1 MCGIFGY
8 FGSRLAC
15 PLLLNGLR
23 RLEYRGYD
31 SAGLSVL
38 AGGVQRIDNPMQT
51 VKAVGK
57 VKNLEA
63 LLDARPL
70 AGSVGIA
77 HTRWATHGVP
87 SVRNAHPHQ
96 DCGGKIAVVHNG
108 IIDNFKALRTLLE
121 SEGHAF
127 ASETDTEVVAH
138 LIEEFYEGEL
148 EEAVRRALLEVEG
161 TYGLAVIHAGEDKV
175 VAARKGSPLVL
186 GIGEGEYFIASDP
199 TAIAEHTRN
208 VIYLDDFNVLTVGEG
223 GYRVTDLT
231 KARIDHKVEEIT
243 WEVEEI
249 ERGGFPHFMLKEI
262 YEQPSRILDTC
273 RGRVNPARGEVYL
286 GGLRD
291 AADRLLRVRRV
302 VISSCGTSWHAG
314 LVGEYLIESLAR
326 VPVEVEYS
334 TELVCKE
341 PMLGPE
347 DAFIAVSQSGE
358 TADTLA
364 ALRLAA
370 SRGALTL
377 GIVNV
382 VGSSI
387 ARETDA
393 GVYIHVGPEIG
404 VASTKAFTGH
414 LTAFVL
420 LAVYLGRL
428 RGALEAGRAGETLT
442 ELAGIPEK
450 IERILERN
458 EEIREIARVYAQSAN
473 FLYLGRGINFPIA
486 LEGAL
491 KLKEVSY
498 IHAEG
503 IPSAEMKH
511 GPISLVDETMPVL
524 FILSRGD
531 GSTRVLGNMEE
542 IRARK
547 GKIVAIVP
555 EGEERATAYA
565 DHLIRVPEA
574 HELLSPFLNVI
585 PLQLLAYH
593 AAEIRG
599 CDVDKPRNLA
609 KAVTVQ

>member
-121 SEGHAF
+121 SEGHVF

>member
-38 AGGVQRIDNPMQT
+38 SGGGVQTI
-51 VKAVGK
+51 KAVGK
-57 VKNLEA
+57 VAELEA
-63 LLDARPL
+63 RLEAGLP
-70 AGSVGIA
+70 AGSAGIA

-87 SVRNAHPHQ
+87 SLQNAHPHG
-96 DCGGKIAVVHNG
+96 DCSGAIAVVHNG
-108 IIDNFKALRTLLE
+108 IIDNFKALRQLLE
-121 SEGHAF
+121 SGGHAF
-127 ASETDTEVVAH
+127 ASDTDTEVIAH

-161 TYGLAVIHAGEDKV
+161 TYGLAVVCAGERKI

-186 GIGEGEYFIASDP
+186 GIGEGEYFVASDP
-199 TAIAEHTRN
+199 TAIAEHTRD
-208 VIYLDDFNVLTVGEG
+208 VIYLDDFNVLTVDAG

-231 KARIDHKVEEIT
+231 KVPVDHKVQQIT
-243 WEVEEI
+243 WEVAQI

-262 YEQPSRILDTC
+262 HEQPGRILDTC
-273 RGRVNPARGEVYL
+273 RGRMDPEAGEVHL
-286 GGLRD
+286 GGMREVSGRLRS
-291 AADRLLRVRRV
+291 ARRIV
-302 VISSCGTSWHAG
+302 VSSCGTSWHAG
-314 LVGEYLIESLAR
+314 LVGEYLLESLAKI
-326 VPVEVEYS
+326 PVEVEYS

-347 DAFIAVSQSGE
+347 DVFIAVSQSGE

-387 ARETDA
+387 ARQTEA
-393 GVYIHVGPEIG
+393 GIYIHVGPEIG

-428 RGALEAGRAGETLT
+428 RDSLEPERAQQA
-442 ELAGIPEK
+442 LAGLAAIPAHL
-450 IERILERN
+450 ERILERN
-458 EEIREIARVYAQSAN
+458 EEIRQIARAYAQSTN

-503 IPSAEMKH
+503 IPAAEMKH

-531 GSTRVLGNMEE
+531 GSARVLGNMEE

-547 GKIVAIVP
+547 GRIVAVVP

-565 DHLIRVPEA
+565 DHLIRVPQVS
-574 HELLSPFLNVI
+574 ELLSPFLNVV

>member
-8 FGSRLAC
+8 FGSRLAY

-31 SAGLSVL
+31 SAGMAVL
-38 AGGVQRIDNPMQT
+38 AEGVQII
-51 VKAVGK
+51 KAAGR

-63 LLDARPL
+63 LLEARPL
-70 AGSVGIA
+70 PGSAGIA

-87 SVRNAHPHQ
+87 SEHNAHPHR
-96 DCGGKIAVVHNG
+96 DCSGQIALVHNG
-108 IIDNFKALRTLLE
+108 IVDNFKALKQLLE
-121 SEGHAF
+121 SAGHTF
-127 ASETDTEVVAH
+127 ASETDTEVIAH
-138 LIEEFYEGEL
+138 LVEEFYEGDL
-148 EEAVRRALLEVEG
+148 EEAVRKALLEVEG
-161 TYGLAVIHAGEDKV
+161 TYGLAVLHAQERRI

-186 GIGEGEYFIASDP
+186 GIGQGEYFIASDP
-199 TAIAEHTRN
+199 TAIAEHTRD
-208 VIYLDDFNVLTVGEG
+208 VIYLDDFNVLAVDEE
-223 GYRVTDLT
+223 GYRAADLT
-231 KARIDHKVEEIT
+231 RVPITHQVQRIT

-249 ERGGFPHFMLKEI
+249 ERGGFAHFMLKEI
-262 YEQPSRILDTC
+262 CEQPSRILDTC
-273 RGRVNPARGEVYL
+273 RGRMDPSRGEVHL
-286 GGLRD
+286 GGLREV
-291 AADRLLRVRRV
+291 AGRLAQTRRL
-302 VISSCGTSWHAG
+302 VIASCGTSWHAG
-314 LVGEYLIESLAR
+314 LVGEYLIEGLAK

-334 TELVCKE
+334 TELICKE
-341 PMLGPE
+341 PMIGPE
-347 DAFIAVSQSGE
+347 DTFIAVSQSGE

-387 ARETDA
+387 ARETQA

-414 LTAFVL
+414 LTVL
-420 LAVYLGRL
+420 ALMAVYLGRL
-428 RGALEAGRAGETLT
+428 RGTLEPERARQV
-442 ELAGIPEK
+442 LAGLEQIPAQ
-450 IERILERN
+450 IERILERG
-458 EEIREIARVYAQSAN
+458 EEIRQVAGAYAQHAN

-503 IPSAEMKH
+503 IPAAEMKH

-524 FILSRGD
+524 FVLSRGD
-531 GSTRVLGNMEE
+531 ETGRVLGNMEE

-547 GKIVAIVP
+547 GRIVAIAP
-555 EGEERATAYA
+555 EGEERVASYA
-565 DHLIRVPEA
+565 DQLIRVPETC
-574 HELLSPFLNVI
+574 ELLSPFLNVV

>member
-8 FGSRLAC
+8 FGSRLAY

-31 SAGLSVL
+31 SAGISVL
-38 AGGVQRIDNPMQT
+38 DGGLHT
-51 VKAVGK
+51 VKAAGR
-57 VKNLEA
+57 VKHLEA
-63 LLDARPL
+63 LLETAPPP
-70 AGSVGIA
+70 GSAGIA

-87 SVRNAHPHQ
+87 SEENAHPHR
-96 DCGGKIAVVHNG
+96 DCSGRIALVHNG
-108 IIDNFKALRTLLE
+108 IIDNFKALKQLLE
-121 SEGHAF
+121 SSGHAF
-127 ASETDTEVVAH
+127 ISDTDTEVIAH
-138 LIEEFYEGEL
+138 LVEEFYEGDL
-148 EEAVRRALLEVEG
+148 EAAVRKALLELEG
-161 TYGLAVIHAGEDKV
+161 TYGLAVMHAEERRI

-186 GIGEGEYFIASDP
+186 GIGQSEYFIASDP
-199 TAIAEHTRN
+199 TAIAEHTRD
-208 VIYLDDFNVLTVGEG
+208 VIYLDDFNVLTVDEE

-231 KARIDHKVEEIT
+231 KVPVNHEIQQIT

-249 ERGGFPHFMLKEI
+249 ERGGFAHFMLKEI
-262 YEQPSRILDTC
+262 CEQPSRILDTC
-273 RGRVNPARGEVYL
+273 RGRMDVARGEVHL
-286 GGLRD
+286 GGLREVSG
-291 AADRLLRVRRV
+291 RLAQTRRI

-314 LVGEYLIESLAR
+314 LVGEYLLENLAKI
-326 VPVEVEYS
+326 PVEVEYS
-334 TELVCKE
+334 TELICKE

-370 SRGALTL
+370 SHGALTL

-387 ARETDA
+387 ARETEA

-414 LTAFVL
+414 LAAFAL
-420 LAVYLGRL
+420 MAVYLGRL
-428 RGALEAGRAGETLT
+428 RGTLSPEGAREVLLELERVPAQ
-442 ELAGIPEK
+442 
-450 IERILERN
+450 IERILAQG
-458 EEIREIARVYAQSAN
+458 EEIRQVARAYAQCAN

-503 IPSAEMKH
+503 IPAAEMKH

-524 FILSRGD
+524 FIMGQEDKSNRI
-531 GSTRVLGNMEE
+531 LGNMEE

-547 GKIVAIVP
+547 GRIVAIVP
-555 EGEERATAYA
+555 EGEERARAYA
-565 DHLIRVPEA
+565 DQVITVPQSS
-574 HELLSPFLNVI
+574 ELLSPFLNVV

-593 AAEIRG
+593 VAEIRG

>member
-121 SEGHAF
+121 SEGHVF

-341 PMLGPE
+341 TMLGPE

-370 SRGALTL
+370 S
-377 GIVNV
+377 
-382 VGSSI
+382 
-387 ARETDA
+387 
-393 GVYIHVGPEIG
+393 
-404 VASTKAFTGH
+404 
-414 LTAFVL
+414 
-420 LAVYLGRL
+420 
-428 RGALEAGRAGETLT
+428 
-442 ELAGIPEK
+442 
-450 IERILERN
+450 
-458 EEIREIARVYAQSAN
+458 
-473 FLYLGRGINFPIA
+473 
-486 LEGAL
+486 
-491 KLKEVSY
+491 
-498 IHAEG
+498 
-503 IPSAEMKH
+503 
-511 GPISLVDETMPVL
+511 
-524 FILSRGD
+524 
-531 GSTRVLGNMEE
+531 
-542 IRARK
+542 
-547 GKIVAIVP
+547 
-555 EGEERATAYA
+555 
-565 DHLIRVPEA
+565 
-574 HELLSPFLNVI
+574 
-585 PLQLLAYH
+585 
-593 AAEIRG
+593 
-599 CDVDKPRNLA
+599 
-609 KAVTVQ
+609 